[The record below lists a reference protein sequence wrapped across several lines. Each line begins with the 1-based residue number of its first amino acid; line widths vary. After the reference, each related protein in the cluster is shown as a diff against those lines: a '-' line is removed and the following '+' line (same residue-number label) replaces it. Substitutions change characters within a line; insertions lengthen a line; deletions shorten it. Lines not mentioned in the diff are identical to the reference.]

1 MFEKCITCERLGQD
15 CMPNLLILPFPDL
28 LTWLAKKQKALGWSN
43 QTLADHSNIPKGTI
57 DRIKQGDY
65 SDCRYSTMRN
75 LLVAVIGGVADE
87 FPCKERLDKQ
97 RQRLE
102 ELEEENKRMTALE
115 QENETLRKRLENMD
129 TLHRADIRTIVDE
142 YKEEVKF
149 LKDIIRNMQSAKQ

>member
-1 MFEKCITCERLGQD
+1 MFEKCINCERLGQD
-15 CMPNLLILPFPDL
+15 CMPNLLILPFPEL
-28 LTWLAKKQKALGWSN
+28 LAWWAKKQKALGWSN
-43 QTLADHSNIPKGTI
+43 QMLSEHSNIPKGTI

-65 SDCRYSTMRN
+65 DDCRYSTIRHI
-75 LLVAVIGGVADE
+75 LVALIGGVADE

-102 ELEEENKRMTALE
+102 ELEEENKRMITLE
-115 QENETLRKRLENMD
+115 QENAKLRERLENMD
-129 TLHRADIRTIVDE
+129 SMHRADIHTIVEE